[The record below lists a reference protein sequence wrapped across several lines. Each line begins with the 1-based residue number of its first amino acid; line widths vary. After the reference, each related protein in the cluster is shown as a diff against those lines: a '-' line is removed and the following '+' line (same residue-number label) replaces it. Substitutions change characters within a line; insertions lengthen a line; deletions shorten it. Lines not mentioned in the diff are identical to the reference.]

1 MLDILIRNWH
11 PGIGDPSA
19 MGWVTVVAYFIA
31 AIVLLRQWRLSA
43 EIYQNHLKMHRRLL
57 FLFAVTMIG
66 LGINKQLDLQT
77 WLTNVG
83 GDISRAQG
91 WWENRRVAQAVVL
104 TLIVLC
110 GGALMMVIVKAD
122 GVVKEH
128 RMALLGF
135 LVLIVFVV
143 VRASSFFQMDRLI
156 NFRVFG
162 FRMNWF
168 LELGGIAIIAASAM
182 QGVRKARALRRGGTD

>member
-1 MLDILIRNWH
+1 
-11 PGIGDPSA
+11 

-31 AIVLLRQWRLSA
+31 AIVLLGQWRLSA

-83 GDISRAQG
+83 RDISRAQG